1 MQTITDI
8 GTLIV
13 RTPGTC
19 GGRPRIAGHR
29 ITVHNIAIE
38 FNAGM
43 KPEDIVAE
51 RAQLTLAQVYAALAY
66 YYANKEAIDAEIA
79 SEIEEYDRLEAEYRA
94 KMQ

>member
-8 GTLIV
+8 GTFIV

-29 ITVHNIAIE
+29 ITVHNIAIAKRCCE
-38 FNAGM
+38 AQIDFKAGM

-51 RAQLTLAQVYAALAY
+51 RPQLTLAQVYAALAY
-66 YYANKEAIDAEIA
+66 YYANKDAIDAEIA
-79 SEIEEYDRLEAEYRA
+79 EEYE
-94 KMQ
+94 

>member
-8 GTLIV
+8 GTLII

-29 ITVHNIAIE
+29 ITVHNIAIDS
-38 FNAGM
+38 NAGM

-51 RAQLTLAQVYAALAY
+51 RPQLKLAQVYAALAY
-66 YYANKEAIDAEIA
+66 YYANKEAIDTEIA
-79 SEIEEYDRLEAEYRA
+79 ADIEEFDRLEAEYKA
-94 KMQ
+94 KIQ